1 MTKVTAHAVLTATC
15 AVGVFALVSSTAFA
29 QVAASAAPA
38 ASEGLQEVVVTAQ
51 FRVEKLQETPLAI
64 TAISGDALAARNIVS
79 LQDVTQAAPN
89 VQLFENN
96 AAYGKTMAA
105 FIRGIG
111 QGDFNF
117 ASAEPGVG
125 IYIDD
130 VYFASTFG
138 SMFELLDI
146 DRTEVL
152 RGPQGTLF
160 GKNSIGGAIRVIS
173 KKPTGDGTGFGEVT
187 LGDFR
192 RREVRAGFDVPVI
205 KDVMFLRVTGMSKSR
220 EGYVNRL
227 DFACA
232 HPDPKGRQR
241 AEDSNS

>member
-1 MTKVTAHAVLTATC
+1 MTKLTAQGVLTTAL
-15 AVGVFALVSSTAFA
+15 AVSALALVSSTAFA
-29 QVAASAAPA
+29 QVVASATPTPGDA
-38 ASEGLQEVVVTAQ
+38 LQEVVVTAQ

-138 SMFELLDI
+138 SMFELL
-146 DRTEVL
+146 
-152 RGPQGTLF
+152 
-160 GKNSIGGAIRVIS
+160 
-173 KKPTGDGTGFGEVT
+173 
-187 LGDFR
+187 
-192 RREVRAGFDVPVI
+192 
-205 KDVMFLRVTGMSKSR
+205 
-220 EGYVNRL
+220 
-227 DFACA
+227 
-232 HPDPKGRQR
+232 
-241 AEDSNS
+241 

>member
-1 MTKVTAHAVLTATC
+1 MTKLTAQGVLTTAL
-15 AVGVFALVSSTAFA
+15 AVSALALVSSTAFA
-29 QVAASAAPA
+29 QVVASATPTPGDA
-38 ASEGLQEVVVTAQ
+38 LQEVVVTAQ

-64 TAISGDALAARNIVS
+64 TAISGDALAARNITS

-96 AAYGKTMAA
+96 AAYGKTMGA

-111 QGDFNF
+111 QADF
-117 ASAEPGVG
+117 
-125 IYIDD
+125 
-130 VYFASTFG
+130 YFASTFG

-146 DRTEVL
+146 DRTEIL

-173 KKPTGDGTGFGEVT
+173 KRPTGDGGGFGEVT
-187 LGDFR
+187 LGNYR

-205 KDVMFLRVTGMSKSR
+205 KDVMFLRVTGLSKSR
-220 EGYVNRL
+220 RG
-227 DFACA
+227 
-232 HPDPKGRQR
+232 
-241 AEDSNS
+241 

>member
-1 MTKVTAHAVLTATC
+1 MAKVTARGVLT
-15 AVGVFALVSSTAFA
+15 TAFAVSAFTLAATTAIA
-29 QVAASAAPA
+29 QVAAPAAPA
-38 ASEGLQEVVVTAQ
+38 ADTLQEVVVTAQ

-79 LQDVTQAAPN
+79 LQDMTQAAPN

-138 SMFELLDI
+138 SMFERRFCAAHKVPCSA
-146 DRTEVL
+146 RT
-152 RGPQGTLF
+152 R
-160 GKNSIGGAIRVIS
+160 S
-173 KKPTGDGTGFGEVT
+173 
-187 LGDFR
+187 
-192 RREVRAGFDVPVI
+192 AGQS
-205 KDVMFLRVTGMSKSR
+205 G
-220 EGYVNRL
+220 
-227 DFACA
+227 
-232 HPDPKGRQR
+232 
-241 AEDSNS
+241 

>member
-1 MTKVTAHAVLTATC
+1 MTKVTAQGVLTSAL
-15 AVGVFALVSSTAFA
+15 AVSALALVSSVAYA
-29 QVAASAAPA
+29 QVVASATPTPGDA
-38 ASEGLQEVVVTAQ
+38 LQEVVVTAQ

-173 KKPTGDGTGFGEVT
+173 KRPTGDGSGFGEVT
-187 LGDFR
+187 LGNYR

-205 KDVMFLRVTGMSKSR
+205 KDLLFLRVTGPIGSR
-220 EGYVNRL
+220 TPCRL
-227 DFACA
+227 IGTTMA
-232 HPDPKGRQR
+232 PRRPRK
-241 AEDSNS
+241 